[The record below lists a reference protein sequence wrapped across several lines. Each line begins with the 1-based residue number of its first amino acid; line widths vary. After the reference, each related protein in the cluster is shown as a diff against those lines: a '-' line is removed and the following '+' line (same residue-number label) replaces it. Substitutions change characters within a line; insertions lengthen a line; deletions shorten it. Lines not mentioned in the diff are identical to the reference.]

1 VKHHLLLQSVRV
13 PSAYHASSFGYRDVS
28 CLVDA
33 SRGQPLRRTAEQ
45 LGHVHAQF

>member
-13 PSAYHASSFGYRDVS
+13 PSAHHASSFGHPDVS

-33 SRGQPLRRTAEQ
+33 SRGQPVRPTAEQ
-45 LGHVHAQF
+45 PGHARA